1 MKTTLHHTSPLALLT
16 IVTALLSACSSP
28 TVAPT
33 AASTAPQ
40 AAAQTP
46 APTAPSAATGTS
58 QPAPASSV
66 STTTLPAYL
75 DPKSE
80 ISTNRSVYFDFDSA
94 VVKPEFNG
102 LVATHGKYLGAHPE
116 LHIRI
121 EGNADERGSAEY
133 NLALGQ
139 RRAEAVRH
147 ALQLIGVKDGQMEA
161 ISWGSEKPRVRG
173 HDEAAW
179 AQNRRADLQY
189 PSK

>member
-1 MKTTLHHTSPLALLT
+1 MTVVA
-16 IVTALLSACSSP
+16 ALLSACSSTP
-28 TVAPT
+28 ITPT
-33 AASTAPQ
+33 AASTAPAV
-40 AAAQTP
+40 AAPAQTP
-46 APTAPSAATGTS
+46 SPPPPTAGTS

-66 STTTLPAYL
+66 ATSALPAYL

-94 VVKPEFNG
+94 LVRPEFNG
-102 LVATHGKYLGAHPE
+102 LVDRHGKYLGAHPE

-121 EGNADERGSAEY
+121 EGNTDERGSAEY

-147 ALQLIGVKDGQMEA
+147 ALKLVGVKDAQMEA
-161 ISWGSEKPRVRG
+161 ISWGSEKPKVQG
-173 HDEAAW
+173 HDEVAW
-179 AQNRRADLQY
+179 SQNRRADLQY